1 MTYFYPPLRKKQVIL
16 LALLLMGTG
25 AAAQKKVFNRADSSK
40 PAANDATDRLKQLPA
55 SSLDTAG
62 YFRNTD
68 MMLRNRGAVSSPDL
82 DQARKLPYMGINA
95 VLSGRATGVD
105 VRIPSAEP
113 GKRNALFIRGASG
126 LLLKNGD
133 VFAAQP
139 LYVIDGMPLQYDHA
153 FAYDIQRFDFN
164 RIGTEIDPLAYID
177 VNDIRSIEV
186 LKDAAATAKYGPSAS
201 AGVIQIS
208 TRGPRTGELRVEVNG
223 YAGMSLK
230 PSMKVVNGRWERDFR
245 LPFYDRYAT
254 AEQYRSFPA
263 YLADSTNA
271 QYYGAADWDEAY
283 YRNGWMTGLHAGVS
297 GGNRLASF
305 RFGVGQATQQGQ
317 DNTLAR
323 RYNVNFGINITP
335 AKRLDWSTYISAS
348 MLNRKRNQ
356 SLRDR
361 MGDQDYILNLD
372 RPPSPNK
379 SLLEAYYG
387 YLDDGIDNNRN
398 TNVRVLNN
406 LSYQFAPWLKFNSR
420 FSIDYGQNFRD
431 LFMPSTVNDGN
442 NFASN
447 FDGLQNRMTLD
458 NSLEFSRYLGKRHH
472 LTVTAGQYNQ
482 WDRWSYMYGKGY
494 RGKSDYIK
502 IYQPS
507 SPGNP
512 DNGSHNLRLTAN
524 FKDRIRAALASFY
537 GNIEYDY
544 AGKYNVMLY
553 LRQDGSSNVTE
564 ENRWKLFPTAAVSWN
579 VSNEPFLQDSK
590 ALSTLRLRGS
600 AGRMGK
606 VFSLDYYK
614 DGPIYN
620 VEIGWEGTPNLATYN
635 AFPVLNAAYELGYVA
650 PGIGWAY
657 TDQINGGIDFGFAN
671 DRIKASVD
679 VYARTDRDLLLKT
692 PVAQEYGYSGVW
704 QNGMDIRNSGV
715 ELTLEASIIQNKTFA
730 WSSAINAS
738 MNQNKLLALP
748 GGQTAVVLGNRRFEV
763 GFPTDRFWLL
773 QNEGMYASDADVPG
787 GMTYQGIA
795 MKGGDP
801 IWIDRNGD
809 NVIDDNDRIMEGS
822 HNPKV
827 QGGWANTFKYRDFE
841 LNFLLSY
848 AFGRKLINENLAA
861 RYDFANREGADDIGA
876 VKEVFYWAEPE
887 GDMDRVPRYNPW
899 SAVRPYQ
906 VNQTLFLEDGSYVRL
921 RSLTLTYNFRSAWLA
936 KRGLQNLRV
945 YGTGNNLLT
954 WTRYRGGDPEAFSY
968 LGYDQGGYN
977 WAQPKSFTLGF
988 NLQF

>member
-1 MTYFYPPLRKKQVIL
+1 MTYFYPCTRKKQAFL

-25 AAAQKKVFNRADSSK
+25 AAAQKKVFSKSDSTRSVS
-40 PAANDATDRLKQLPA
+40 NDATERLKQLPV
-55 SSLDTAG
+55 SNLDSAG
-62 YFRNTD
+62 YIRNTE
-68 MMLRNRGAVSSPDL
+68 MMLRQLGATSSPDL
-82 DQARKLPYMGINA
+82 DQARKLPYIGINS
-95 VLSGRATGVD
+95 VLAGRATGVD

-133 VFAAQP
+133 IFAAQP
-139 LYVIDGMPLQYDHA
+139 LYVVDGMPLQYDHA

-164 RIGTEIDPLAYID
+164 RIGSEIDPLAFID
-177 VNDIRSIEV
+177 VNDIRSINV
-186 LKDAAATAKYGPSAS
+186 LKDAGATAKYGPAAS
-201 AGVIQIS
+201 AGVIEIS

-223 YAGMSLK
+223 YAGLSLK
-230 PSMKVVNGRWERDFR
+230 PTLKVINGRWERDFR
-245 LPFYDRYAT
+245 LPFYDKYAT

-283 YRNGWMTGLHAGVS
+283 YRNGLMTGLHAGVS
-297 GGNRLASF
+297 GGTRLASF
-305 RFGVGQATQQGQ
+305 RFGVGQSTLQGQ
-317 DNTLAR
+317 DNTLMR

-335 AKRLDWSTYISAS
+335 VKRLDWSTYLSAG
-348 MLNRKRNQ
+348 MINRKRNQ

-379 SLLEAYYG
+379 SLLEEYYN
-387 YLDDGIDNNRN
+387 YLDEGVDRNRN

-406 LSYQFAPWLKFNSR
+406 LTYTFSRHFKFNSR

-431 LFMPSTVNDGN
+431 LFIPSTVNDGN
-442 NFASN
+442 NFANN
-447 FDGLQNRMTLD
+447 FDGLQTRMTLD
-458 NSLEFSRYLGKRHH
+458 NSVEYNSYLGTHH
-472 LTVTAGQYNQ
+472 RLVVTAGQYNQ
-482 WDRWSYMYGKGY
+482 WDRWRYMYGKAY

-507 SPGNP
+507 TPGDPN
-512 DNGSHNLRLTAN
+512 NGSHNLRLTAN

-537 GNIEYDY
+537 GNIGYDY
-544 AGKYNVMLY
+544 KDKYSVSLY

-564 ENRWKLFPTAAVSWN
+564 ENRWKMFPTATASWN
-579 VSNEPFLQDSK
+579 ISRENFLKDSK
-590 ALSTLRLRGS
+590 TLSTLRLRGS

-606 VFSLDYYK
+606 LFSLDYYNG
-614 DGPIYN
+614 GPVYN
-620 VEIGWEGTPNLATYN
+620 VEIGWEGTPNLSTYN
-635 AFPVLNAAYELGYVA
+635 AYPVLNAAYELGYVA

-657 TDQINGGIDFGFAN
+657 TDQINGGLDFGFMK
-671 DRIKASVD
+671 DRIRASVD
-679 VYARTDRDLLLKT
+679 VYARTDRDMLLKV
-692 PVAQEYGYSGVW
+692 PVTQEYGYSGMW

-715 ELTLEASIIQNKTFA
+715 ELTLEANIIQQKDLG
-730 WSSAINAS
+730 WSSALNAS
-738 MNQNKLLALP
+738 FNRSQLMALP
-748 GGQTAVVLGNRRFEV
+748 GGQQSVVLGNRRFEV
-763 GFPTDRFWLL
+763 GKPVDRFWLL
-773 QNEGMYASDADVPG
+773 QNEGIYATDADVPA

-801 IWIDRNGD
+801 HWVDQNGD

-827 QGGWANTFKYRDFE
+827 QGGWANTIRYRNLE

-861 RYDFANREGADDIGA
+861 RFDFANREGADDIGA

-887 GDMDRVPRYNPW
+887 GDLDRIPRYNPW
-899 SAVRPYQ
+899 SAVSPYQ
-906 VNQTLFLEDGSYVRL
+906 TNQTLFLEDASYVRL
-921 RSLTLTYNFRSAWLA
+921 RSVTFTYNFRSAWL
-936 KRGLQNLRV
+936 KERGMQMLRLYV
-945 YGTGNNLLT
+945 TGNNLLT

-968 LGYDQGGYN
+968 FGYDQGGYN
-977 WAQPKSFTLGF
+977 WAQPKSFTMGF

>member
-1 MTYFYPPLRKKQVIL
+1 MTYFYPCSRKRQAFL

-25 AAAQKKVFNRADSSK
+25 AAAQKKVFGKADSTKSAS
-40 PAANDATDRLKQLPA
+40 PEAAERMRHLPVSA
-55 SSLDTAG
+55 LDSAG
-62 YFRNTD
+62 YIRNTA
-68 MMLRNRGAVSSPDL
+68 MMLHQQGATSSPDL
-82 DQARKLPYMGINA
+82 DQARKLPYFSVNSILA
-95 VLSGRATGVD
+95 GRATGVD

-139 LYVIDGMPLQYDHA
+139 LYVIDGMPIQYDHA

-164 RIGTEIDPLAYID
+164 RIGTEIDPLAFID
-177 VNDIRSIEV
+177 VNDIRTIQV
-186 LKDAAATAKYGPSAS
+186 LKDAGASAKYGPAAS
-201 AGVIQIS
+201 AGVIEIS
-208 TRGPRTGELRVEVNG
+208 TRGPRMGELRVEVNG

-230 PSMKVVNGRWERDFR
+230 PSQKVINGRWERDFR
-245 LPFYDRYAT
+245 MPFYDKYAT

-271 QYYGAADWDEAY
+271 QYYGAADWDESY

-297 GGNRLASF
+297 GGTRLASF
-305 RFGVGQATQQGQ
+305 RFGVGQSTQQGQ

-335 AKRLDWSTYISAS
+335 VKSLDWSTYLSAG
-348 MLNRKRNQ
+348 MINRKRNQ

-379 SLLEAYYG
+379 SLLDEYYG
-387 YLDDGIDNNRN
+387 YLEQGVDRNRN

-406 LSYQFAPWLKFNSR
+406 LTYTFAPWLKFNSR

-431 LFMPSTVNDGN
+431 LFMPRTINDGN

-447 FDGLQNRMTLD
+447 FDGLQTRMTFD
-458 NSLEFSRYLGKRHH
+458 NSLEFARYFNKHH
-472 LTVTAGQYNQ
+472 LSVTAGQYNQ
-482 WDRWSYMYGKGY
+482 WDRWRYMYGKAY

-507 SPGNP
+507 SPGDPN
-512 DNGSHNLRLTAN
+512 NGSHNLRLTAN

-537 GNIEYDY
+537 GNIGYSY
-544 AGKYNVMLY
+544 ADKYHVSLY
-553 LRQDGSSNVTE
+553 LRQDGSSYITE
-564 ENRWKLFPTAAVSWN
+564 DNRWKMFPTATASWDI
-579 VSNEPFLQDSK
+579 SREDFLKDSK
-590 ALSTLRLRGS
+590 TLSTLRLRGS

-606 VFSLDYYK
+606 LFSLDYYSG
-614 DGPIYN
+614 GPVYN
-620 VEIGWEGTPNLATYN
+620 VEIGWEGTPNLSTYN

-657 TDQINGGIDFGFAN
+657 TDQLNGGIDFGFLN
-671 DRIKASVD
+671 DRIRASVD

-692 PVAQEYGYSGVW
+692 PVTQEYGYSGMW

-715 ELTLEASIIQNKTFA
+715 ELTLEATILQNKTYA
-730 WSSAINAS
+730 WSSALNAS
-738 MNQNKLLALP
+738 FNQNKLLALP
-748 GGQTAVVLGNRRFEV
+748 GGQQSVVLNNRKFEV
-763 GFPTDRFWLL
+763 GMPVDRFWVL
-773 QNEGMYASDADVPG
+773 QNEGIYATDAAVPA
-787 GMTYQGIA
+787 GMNYQGIP

-801 IWIDRNGD
+801 VWIDRNGD
-809 NVIDDNDRIMEGS
+809 NTIDDNDRIMEGS
-822 HNPKV
+822 HNPKI
-827 QGGWANTFKYRDFE
+827 QGGWANTVKYRNME
-841 LNFLLSY
+841 LNFLMSY

-861 RYDFANREGADDIGA
+861 RFDFANREGADDIGA
-876 VKEVFYWAEPE
+876 VKEVFFWAEPE
-887 GDMDRVPRYNPW
+887 GDLDRIPRYNPW
-899 SAVRPYQ
+899 SPVSPYQ
-906 VNQTLFLEDGSYVRL
+906 VNQTLFLEDASFVRL
-921 RSLTLTYNFRSAWLA
+921 RSVTFTYNFHSAFLK
-936 KRGLQNLRV
+936 KRGLDQLRV
-945 YGTGNNLLT
+945 YATGNNLFT
-954 WTRYRGGDPEAFSY
+954 WTKYRGGDPEAFSY